1 MTSIVTQQPPTQNK
15 NKQQKIAEK
24 INEALAKSDFE
35 IAKAAYEKC
44 LEDCKNSEDYRKIIK
59 GPPKKVMMMNP
70 RRRREK
76 NRARMISYKK
86 AKINY
91 ENCVRQ
97 CNNDWYMAVIR
108 LIGQRN
114 QNVNE
119 DDLRKIMEMLK
130 EKDKKKSKNK
140 MGGRKTRRKKR
151 TKQKTSRKKRKSR
164 KRSKRRK
171 SKRRN

>member
-44 LEDCKNSEDYRKIIK
+44 LEDCKNSEDYRQIIK

-97 CNNDWYMAVIR
+97 CNNDWYLAVIG
-108 LIGQRN
+108 LIGQKN

-119 DDLRKIMEMLK
+119 DVLRKILEMLK
-130 EKDKKKSKNK
+130 EKDKKRSKNK
-140 MGGRKTRRKKR
+140 MGGRKTRRKKG
-151 TKQKTSRKKRKSR
+151 TKRGKKSR

-171 SKRRN
+171 SKKRN

>member
-44 LEDCKNSEDYRKIIK
+44 LEDCKNSEDYRQIIK
-59 GPPKKVMMMNP
+59 GPPNKVMMMNP

-97 CNNDWYMAVIR
+97 CNNDWYLAVIG
-108 LIGQRN
+108 LIGQKN

-119 DDLRKIMEMLK
+119 DVLRKILEMLK
-130 EKDKKKSKNK
+130 EKDKKRSKNK
-140 MGGRKTRRKKR
+140 MGGRKTRRKKGTNR
-151 TKQKTSRKKRKSR
+151 GKKSR

>member
-15 NKQQKIAEK
+15 SKQQKIAEK
-24 INEALAKSDFE
+24 INEALTKSDFE

-44 LEDCKNSEDYRKIIK
+44 LEDCKNSEDYRKFVA

-86 AKINY
+86 AKMNY

-97 CNNDWYMAVIR
+97 CLSAWYMAIIG
-108 LIGQRN
+108 LIGKGN
-114 QNVNE
+114 KDLNE
-119 DDLRKIMEMLK
+119 DVLREIFEMLN
-130 EKDKKKSKNK
+130 EKDQNLAKKKKK
-140 MGGRKTRRKKR
+140 GGRKTRRKKS
-151 TKQKTSRKKRKSR
+151 TKRKRKKSR
-164 KRSKRRK
+164 RRRK

>member
-1 MTSIVTQQPPTQNK
+1 MTSIVTQQPPPQNK
-15 NKQQKIAEK
+15 IKQQKIAEK
-24 INEALAKSDFE
+24 INEALNNSDFE

-44 LEDCKNSEDYRKIIK
+44 LEDCKKSEDYQKMIE

-70 RRRREK
+70 RRRRER

-86 AKINY
+86 AKLNY

-97 CNNDWYMAVIR
+97 CNNDWYLAVIG
-108 LIGQRN
+108 LIGQGN

-119 DDLRKIMEMLK
+119 DVLRKILEMLK
-130 EKDKKKSKNK
+130 EKETKKSKNK

-151 TKQKTSRKKRKSR
+151 TKRRKKSR
-164 KRSKRRK
+164 KRVKRRK

>member
-1 MTSIVTQQPPTQNK
+1 MTSIVTQQPQTQNK
-15 NKQQKIAEK
+15 IKQQKIAEK
-24 INEALAKSDFE
+24 INEALTNSDFE

-44 LEDCKNSEDYRKIIK
+44 LEDCKNSEDYQKMIK

-70 RRRREK
+70 RRRRER
-76 NRARMISYKK
+76 NRARMISYKR

-97 CNNDWYMAVIR
+97 CNNDWYMAVIG

-119 DDLRKIMEMLK
+119 DVLRKILEMLK

-140 MGGRKTRRKKR
+140 MGGRKTRRKKG
-151 TKQKTSRKKRKSR
+151 TKRRRKSR
-164 KRSKRRK
+164 KRGRRRK

>member
-15 NKQQKIAEK
+15 KKQQKISDK
-24 INEALAKSDFE
+24 INEALTKSDFE

-44 LEDCKNSEDYRKIIK
+44 LEDCKNSEDYRKFAA
-59 GPPKKVMMMNP
+59 GPPKKIRMMRMDIA
-70 RRRREK
+70 RSK
-76 NRARMISYKK
+76 NKTRMRKYKQ

-97 CNNDWYMAVIR
+97 CNNDWYVAILGLV
-108 LIGQRN
+108 GQGN

-119 DDLRKIMEMLK
+119 DVLRKIFEMLE
-130 EKDKKKSKNK
+130 EKKRKLSKKKR
-140 MGGRKTRRKKR
+140 GGRKTRRKKG
-151 TKQKTSRKKRKSR
+151 TKRRKKSR
-164 KRSKRRK
+164 KRGKQGK

>member
-44 LEDCKNSEDYRKIIK
+44 LEDCKNSEDYRQIIK

-76 NRARMISYKK
+76 NRARMTSYKK

-97 CNNDWYMAVIR
+97 CNNDWYLAVIG
-108 LIGQRN
+108 LIGQKN

-119 DDLRKIMEMLK
+119 DVLRKILEMLK
-130 EKDKKKSKNK
+130 EKDKKRSKNK
-140 MGGRKTRRKKR
+140 MGGRKTRRKKG
-151 TKQKTSRKKRKSR
+151 TKRGKKSR

-171 SKRRN
+171 SKKRN

>member
-44 LEDCKNSEDYRKIIK
+44 LEDCKNSEDYRQIIK
-59 GPPKKVMMMNP
+59 GPPNKVMMMNP

-97 CNNDWYMAVIR
+97 CNNDWYLAVIG
-108 LIGQRN
+108 LIGQKN

-119 DDLRKIMEMLK
+119 DVLRKILEMLK
-130 EKDKKKSKNK
+130 EKDKKRSKNK
-140 MGGRKTRRKKR
+140 MGGRKTRRKKG
-151 TKQKTSRKKRKSR
+151 TKRKRKKSR
-164 KRSKRRK
+164 RLRK

>member
-1 MTSIVTQQPPTQNK
+1 MTSVVTQQTTQTSRSNK
-15 NKQQKIAEK
+15 TKQQKIAEK

-44 LEDCKNSEDYRKIIK
+44 LEDCKNSEDYRRMIK
-59 GPPKKVMMMNP
+59 GPPKKVMMMNM
-70 RRRREK
+70 K
-76 NRARMISYKK
+76 RARSKNKSRMRKYKQ

-97 CNNDWYMAVIR
+97 CNNDWYMVVIG

-119 DDLRKIMEMLK
+119 DVLRKIFEMLK
-130 EKDKKKSKNK
+130 EKDEKRSKNK
-140 MGGRKTRRKKR
+140 MGGRKTRRKKG
-151 TKQKTSRKKRKSR
+151 TKRRKKSR
-164 KRSKRRK
+164 KRGKRRK
-171 SKRRN
+171 SKRRINN